1 MSEKKINPTGPIV
14 SGCGCLFAFL
24 PIVFAFLATAP
35 GHNMWSEGDS
45 QSGGTY
51 IWGMMFTLPIGFVAF
66 IVGIVLTF
74 TLKKRV
80 PEENLGT
87 EGQTPGGED
96 SSAPTIDRTA
106 QRKLAAKQLKIGG
119 GLLIGS
125 VLLNVIGSNSFE
137 GFTLVASY
145 LGSGLSTA
153 GFVLLVI
160 GLIGWLRKS

>member
-1 MSEKKINPTGPIV
+1 MSEKIINPTGPIV
-14 SGCGCLFAFL
+14 SGCGCLFAFI

-51 IWGMMFTLPIGFVAF
+51 IWGMLFTLPIGFVGF

-74 TLKKRV
+74 ALKKRV
-80 PEENLGT
+80 PVENFGT
-87 EGQTPGGED
+87 EDAD
-96 SSAPTIDRTA
+96 SLSPTVDRTA
-106 QRKLAAKQLKIGG
+106 HRKLAAKQLKIGG
-119 GLLIGS
+119 GLLVGS
-125 VLLNVIGSNSFE
+125 VVLNVIGNNAFQ
-137 GFTLVASY
+137 GFTLIASY

-160 GLIGWLRKS
+160 GLIGWFRKG